1 MTSIK
6 TALGEATREV
16 RITIPLSE
24 ITLITTEKSVIPLAE
39 ITLTTTE
46 KSVIPLSEITLITAE
61 KSVMTLI
68 MPGLQANRGP
78 MAEHLLL
85 GETLVT
91 PGESV
96 MS

>member
-1 MTSIK
+1 M
-6 TALGEATREV
+6 ALAE
-16 RITIPLSE
+16 TIRVILMKLPLSE
-24 ITLITTEKSVIPLAE
+24 ITLITT
-39 ITLTTTE
+39 
-46 KSVIPLSEITLITAE
+46 E

-85 GETLVT
+85 IETLVT
-91 PGESV
+91 TGESV

>member
-1 MTSIK
+1 VEILRVTSIK
-6 TALGEATREV
+6 TALGEATRE
-16 RITIPLSE
+16 IQTTIPLSE
-24 ITLITTEKSVIPLAE
+24 IKLITT
-39 ITLTTTE
+39 
-46 KSVIPLSEITLITAE
+46 E

-85 GETLVT
+85 GETFVT